1 MNNEFDSDKLENC
14 FELALENIIKHGDT
28 DIFPY
33 PFESRLFEDDKEK
46 VKNALMQ
53 IFNDFENKRIEIPPN
68 IINSF
73 SSIGYYG
80 YRWASQIDPFWNA
93 FFLGLVLKIAD
104 DIERNRSNRTQVYS
118 YRFKPNLAD
127 GSLFDKDISWRKYQ
141 EDSITECSN
150 DEIKYVLTCDIAD
163 FYPRIYHHR
172 LENALDRIDP
182 NKDYAGKIKKL
193 LQTFSETKSY
203 GVPVGCPA
211 SRILAELALDSIDK
225 LLSMNGINY
234 KRYVDD
240 FVIFCNSREDAH
252 KVLTL
257 LSKKLMENEGLT
269 LQKQKTN
276 IVTKEEFLS
285 VTKAKLHGNDED
297 EESPMKAKFMSLP
310 IRFDPYS
317 ANAIEEYEEIKES
330 LKDFD
335 LLAMLSSELQKSK
348 INQSFSKH
356 LIKAFSATSDE
367 IISSAFKV
375 MFNNLHELYPIFT
388 TIIQVANSNWQKLS
402 TETKDIILDKITALI
417 KEDSY
422 ILSTELNLAYVARM
436 LSKENSEK
444 STLILSDIYNKNPE
458 SILIKNI
465 VTQSMAKVNSYA
477 WLSDIKKNFSAMH
490 PLQRRLLIVSS
501 YILGDEG
508 RHWREH
514 NKKSFNF
521 IEMIYRDWAS
531 QRHTAR
537 NLEDAL

>member
-1 MNNEFDSDKLENC
+1 MSNEFDSNKLENC
-14 FELALENIIKHGDT
+14 FDLALDNIIRHGDT

-33 PFESRLFEDDKEK
+33 PFESRLFEDRKEI
-46 VKNALMQ
+46 VNAALMQ
-53 IFNDFENKRIEIPPN
+53 IFDDFENKRTEVPPN
-68 IINSF
+68 MINSF

-80 YRWASQIDPFWNA
+80 YRWATQIDPFWNA
-93 FFLGLVLKIAD
+93 FFLGLVLKIGE
-104 DIERNRSNRTQVYS
+104 DIEKIRSASTQVYS
-118 YRFKPNLAD
+118 YRFKPNPAV
-127 GSLFDKDISWRKYQ
+127 GAIFDKDISWRKYQ
-141 EDSITECSN
+141 EDSIIECTK
-150 DEIKYVLTCDIAD
+150 DEINYVLTCDIAD
-163 FYPRIYHHR
+163 FYPRIYHHS

-182 NKDYAGKIKKL
+182 NKKYAGKIKKL

-240 FVIFCNSREDAH
+240 FIIFCDSREDAH
-252 KVLTL
+252 KTLTL

-269 LQKQKTN
+269 LQKHKTN

-335 LLAMLSSELQKSK
+335 LLSMLSSELQKSK

-356 LIKAFSATSDE
+356 LIKAFSATSNE
-367 IISSAFKV
+367 VTSSAFQV
-375 MFNNLHELYPIFT
+375 MFNNLNELYPIFT
-388 TIIQVANSNWQKLS
+388 TIIQVANSNWKKLS
-402 TETKDIILDKITALI
+402 VETKKIILDKINSLI

-436 LSKENSEK
+436 LSKENTEK
-444 STLILSDIYNKNPE
+444 STLILSEIYNRNPQ
-458 SILIKNI
+458 SILVKNI
-465 VTQSMAKVNSYA
+465 VTQSMAKINSHA
-477 WLSDIKKNFSAMH
+477 WLSDIKKNFTGMH

-501 YILGDEG
+501 YFLGDEG
-508 RHWREH
+508 KHWREH
-514 NKKSFNF
+514 NKNSFNF
-521 IEMIYRDWAS
+521 IEKIYRDWAS
-531 QRHTAR
+531 QRQTAR

>member
-1 MNNEFDSDKLENC
+1 MSNEFDSNKLENC
-14 FELALENIIKHGDT
+14 FDLALDNIIRHGDT

-33 PFESRLFEDDKEK
+33 PFESRLFEDRKEI
-46 VKNALMQ
+46 VNAALMQ
-53 IFNDFENKRIEIPPN
+53 IFNDFENKRTEVPPN
-68 IINSF
+68 MINSF

-80 YRWASQIDPFWNA
+80 YRWATQIDPFWNA
-93 FFLGLVLKIAD
+93 FFLGLVLKIGE
-104 DIERNRSNRTQVYS
+104 DIEKIRSASTQVYS
-118 YRFKPNLAD
+118 YRFKPNPVVGAI
-127 GSLFDKDISWRKYQ
+127 FDKDISWRKYQ
-141 EDSITECSN
+141 EDSIIECTK
-150 DEIKYVLTCDIAD
+150 DEINYVLTCDIAD

-182 NKDYAGKIKKL
+182 NKKYAGKIKKL

-240 FVIFCNSREDAH
+240 FIIFCDSREDAH
-252 KVLTL
+252 KTLTL

-269 LQKQKTN
+269 LQKHKTN

-317 ANAIEEYEEIKES
+317 DNAIDEYEEIKES

-335 LLAMLSSELQKSK
+335 LLSMLSSELQKSK

-356 LIKAFSATSDE
+356 LIKAFSATSNE
-367 IISSAFKV
+367 VTSSAFKV
-375 MFNNLHELYPIFT
+375 MFNNLNELYPIFT
-388 TIIQVANSNWQKLS
+388 TIIQVANSNWKKLS
-402 TETKDIILDKITALI
+402 VETKKIILDKINSLI

-436 LSKENSEK
+436 LSKENTEK
-444 STLILSDIYNKNPE
+444 STLILSEIYNRNPQ
-458 SILIKNI
+458 SILVKNI
-465 VTQSMAKVNSYA
+465 VTQSMAKINSHA
-477 WLSDIKKNFSAMH
+477 WLSDIKKNFAGMH

-501 YILGDEG
+501 YFLGDEG
-508 RHWREH
+508 KHWREH
-514 NKKSFNF
+514 NKNSFNF
-521 IEMIYRDWAS
+521 IEKIYRDWAS
-531 QRHTAR
+531 QRQTAR

>member
-1 MNNEFDSDKLENC
+1 MSKVFTGRSIESC
-14 FELALENIIKHGDT
+14 FNLALSNIIKHGDT

-33 PFESRLFEDDKEK
+33 PFESRLFEDNKHI
-46 VKNALMQ
+46 VNSALVETYK
-53 IFNDFENKRIEIPPN
+53 DFDNKRIELPPN
-68 IINSF
+68 QINSF

-80 YRWASQIDPFWNA
+80 YRWATQIDPFWNA
-93 FFLGLVLKIAD
+93 FFLGLVLKLANE
-104 DIERNRSNRTQVYS
+104 IEKTRSSSNNVYS
-118 YRFKPNLAD
+118 YRFKPNIEE

-141 EDSITECSN
+141 EDSITECSK
-150 DEIKYVLTCDIAD
+150 DEVKYVLTCDIAD

-182 NKDYAGKIKKL
+182 NKNISGKIKKL

-225 LLSMNGINY
+225 LLSMNRINY

-240 FVIFCNSREDAH
+240 FIIFCDSREDAH
-252 KVLTL
+252 KTLTL

-269 LQKQKTN
+269 LQKHKTN

-317 ANAIEEYEEIKES
+317 ANAIAEYEEIKES
-330 LKDFD
+330 LNEFD

-356 LIKAFSATSDE
+356 LIKAFSATSDD
-367 IISSAFKV
+367 ITNNAFKV
-375 MFNNLHELYPIFT
+375 MFNNLNELYPIFT
-388 TIIQVANSNWQKLS
+388 TIIQVANSNWQKLNE
-402 TETKDIILDKITALI
+402 ETKNIILEKIYTLI
-417 KEDSY
+417 KSDSY
-422 ILSTELNLAYVARM
+422 ILNTELNLAYVARM

-444 STLILSDIYNKNPE
+444 STLILSEIYNENPE
-458 SILIKNI
+458 SILVKNI
-465 VTQSMAKVNSYA
+465 VTQSMAKINSYA
-477 WLSDIKKNFSAMH
+477 WLSDIKKNFSGMH
-490 PLQRRLLIVSS
+490 PLQRRVLIVSS
-501 YILGDEG
+501 FFLGDEG
-508 RHWREH
+508 RHWRDH
-514 NKKSFNF
+514 NKASFNF
-521 IEMIYRDWAS
+521 IEKIYKDWAA
-531 QRHTAR
+531 QRHTAKT
-537 NLEDAL
+537 LKDAL

>member
-1 MNNEFDSDKLENC
+1 MTKKFSNKKLEDC
-14 FELALENIIKHGDT
+14 FDLALQNIIKHGDT

-33 PFESRLFEDDKEK
+33 PFESRLFEDAKENIIKALLETYDNFDK
-46 VKNALMQ
+46 
-53 IFNDFENKRIEIPPN
+53 KRTELPPN
-68 IINSF
+68 LINSF

-80 YRWASQIDPFWNA
+80 YRWATQIDPFWNA
-93 FFLGLVLKIAD
+93 FFLGMVIKLSQ
-104 DIERNRSNRTQVYS
+104 DIEDARSPNTNVYS
-118 YRFKPNLAD
+118 YRFEPNLDD
-127 GSLFDKDISWRKYQ
+127 GSLFNKNISWRKYQ
-141 EDSITECSN
+141 EDSLAECAN
-150 DEIKYVLTCDIAD
+150 DNIKYILTCDIAD

-182 NKDYAGKIKKL
+182 QKNFSYKIKRL

-225 LLSMNGINY
+225 ILSMNKINY

-240 FVIFCNSREDAH
+240 FIIFCDSKEDAH
-252 KVLTL
+252 KTLTTI
-257 LSKKLMENEGLT
+257 SKKLMENEGLT
-269 LQKQKTN
+269 LQKHKTN

-285 VTKAKLHGNDED
+285 VTKAKLHGNEED
-297 EESPMKAKFMSLP
+297 EESPMKARFMSLP

-317 ANAIEEYEEIKES
+317 ANAVEEYEEIKEA

-356 LIKAFSATSDE
+356 LIKAFSATSNE

-375 MFNNLHELYPIFT
+375 IFNNLNELYPIFT
-388 TIIQVANSNWQKLS
+388 TIIQVANSNWQKL
-402 TETKDIILDKITALI
+402 EKDTKDIILDRIIELI
-417 KEDSY
+417 NEDSY

-436 LSKENSEK
+436 LSKENTQK
-444 STLILSDIYNKNPE
+444 SILILSEIYNKNPD
-458 SILIKNI
+458 SILVKNL
-465 VTQSMAKVNSYA
+465 VTQSMAKLKYHHF
-477 WLSDIKKNFSAMH
+477 LSDIKKNFAGMH

-501 YILGDEG
+501 YFLGDEG
-508 RHWREH
+508 RHWRDH
-514 NKKSFNF
+514 NKDTFNF
-521 IEMIYRDWAS
+521 IEILYRDWAG

>member
-1 MNNEFDSDKLENC
+1 MSNEFDSNKLENC
-14 FELALENIIKHGDT
+14 FDLALDNIIRHGDT

-33 PFESRLFEDDKEK
+33 PFESRLFEDRKEI
-46 VKNALMQ
+46 VNAALMQ
-53 IFNDFENKRIEIPPN
+53 IFNDFENKRTEVPPN
-68 IINSF
+68 MINSF

-80 YRWASQIDPFWNA
+80 YRWATQIDPFWNA
-93 FFLGLVLKIAD
+93 FFLGLVLKIGE
-104 DIERNRSNRTQVYS
+104 DIEKIRSASTQVYS
-118 YRFKPNLAD
+118 YRFKPNPAV
-127 GSLFDKDISWRKYQ
+127 GAIFDKDISWRKYQ
-141 EDSITECSN
+141 EDSIIECTK
-150 DEIKYVLTCDIAD
+150 DEINYVLTCDIAD

-182 NKDYAGKIKKL
+182 NKKYAGKIKKL

-240 FVIFCNSREDAH
+240 FIIFCDSREDAH
-252 KVLTL
+252 KTLTL

-269 LQKQKTN
+269 LQKHKTN

-317 ANAIEEYEEIKES
+317 DNAIDEYEEIKES

-335 LLAMLSSELQKSK
+335 LLSMLSSELQKSK

-356 LIKAFSATSDE
+356 LIKAFSATSNE
-367 IISSAFKV
+367 VTSSAFKV
-375 MFNNLHELYPIFT
+375 MFNNLNELYPIFT
-388 TIIQVANSNWQKLS
+388 TIIQVANSNWKKLS
-402 TETKDIILDKITALI
+402 VETKKIILDKINSLI

-436 LSKENSEK
+436 LSKENTEK
-444 STLILSDIYNKNPE
+444 STLILSEIYNRNPQ
-458 SILIKNI
+458 SILVKNI
-465 VTQSMAKVNSYA
+465 VTQSMAKINSHA
-477 WLSDIKKNFSAMH
+477 WLSDIKKNFAGMH

-501 YILGDEG
+501 YFLGDEG
-508 RHWREH
+508 KHWREH
-514 NKKSFNF
+514 NKNSFNF
-521 IEMIYRDWAS
+521 IEKIYRDWAS
-531 QRHTAR
+531 QRQTAR

>member
-1 MNNEFDSDKLENC
+1 
-14 FELALENIIKHGDT
+14 
-28 DIFPY
+28 
-33 PFESRLFEDDKEK
+33 
-46 VKNALMQ
+46 
-53 IFNDFENKRIEIPPN
+53 
-68 IINSF
+68 
-73 SSIGYYG
+73 
-80 YRWASQIDPFWNA
+80 
-93 FFLGLVLKIAD
+93 LKIAE
-104 DIERNRSNRTQVYS
+104 DIEKIRSTNTSVYS
-118 YRFKPNLAD
+118 YRFNPNLAA

-141 EDSITECSN
+141 EDSIVECAK

-182 NKDYAGKIKKL
+182 NKKYSGKIKKL

-203 GVPVGCPA
+203 GVPVGCPS

-225 LLSMNGINY
+225 LLSMNRVNY

-240 FVIFCNSREDAH
+240 FIIFCNSREDAH
-252 KVLTL
+252 KTLTL

-269 LQKQKTN
+269 LQKHKTN

-388 TIIQVANSNWQKLS
+388 TIIQVANSNWQRLS
-402 TETKDIILDKITALI
+402 LETKGIILEKINTLI
-417 KEDSY
+417 QENSY

-436 LSKENSEK
+436 LSKENTEE
-444 STLILSDIYNKNPE
+444 STLILCEIYNKNPE
-458 SILIKNI
+458 SILVKNI
-465 VTQSMAKVNSYA
+465 VTQSMAKINSYA
-477 WLSDIKKNFSAMH
+477 WLSDIKKNFAGMH

-501 YILGDEG
+501 YFLGDEG
-508 RHWREH
+508 KHWREH
-514 NKKSFNF
+514 NKNHS
-521 IEMIYRDWAS
+521 IS
-531 QRHTAR
+531 
-537 NLEDAL
+537 